1 MHKLI
6 VSFYVLYLIFI
17 IWFGVM
23 FEAFKNKEQMLHQG
37 LAGQNV
43 TLFKLSSDWDWA
55 WAWDW
60 GLGLGTGDGDG
71 NWEWENGN
79 GNREYPQCQ
88 VMTV

>member
-43 TLFKLSSDWDWA
+43 ILFKLSSDWDW
-55 WAWDW
+55 
-60 GLGLGTGDGDG
+60 
-71 NWEWENGN
+71 NGN

>member
-43 TLFKLSSDWDWA
+43 TLFKLSSDWDW
-55 WAWDW
+55 
-60 GLGLGTGDGDG
+60 
-71 NWEWENGN
+71 NGN

>member
-55 WAWDW
+55 WDWDW
-60 GLGLGTGDGDG
+60 GLLGIGIGMG
-71 NWEWENGN
+71 NLEWEIGM
-79 GNREYPQCQ
+79 GKWE
-88 VMTV
+88 